1 MDPSVLQQFNAA
13 QANFA
18 QGWAAHAQ
26 ALAINASHDNRLLTA
41 AVASALLQA
50 DDPQTY
56 AGMNVSARVPSTLE
70 HPLYPGAAK

>member
-26 ALAINASHDNRLLTA
+26 ALAINASHDNRILT
-41 AVASALLQA
+41 VAGATAILQA